1 MRNMTEK
8 AWYPWLLVILFSLM
22 GLSFPAAVTQ
32 FSMVAAELAEVMAV
46 PKQTV
51 LLADTM
57 RAICLVIGMFASD
70 FVYRSLGLRKTIC
83 LGVFFQVASQFL
95 VPLTVSAGNLPL
107 FFVFKAMQGLNAVAF
122 PLYLAAIT
130 QWIDSRSAGLATAVF
145 NGSFTAGAGVGAFVV
160 GRIVPAFGWKAS
172 FFLVG
177 TICLIFA
184 APVLLIVRENPA
196 FTAARLEAKDARRNA
211 RKASSG
217 YGRVLAQLITWML
230 VITLVANTWV
240 TQAVTVD
247 LSVYAEELG
256 YSYGQTGS
264 LMLCISI
271 ITVIS
276 SILGGAVSDFFAAR
290 SENRVRSRALVLMLG
305 YVLSAVTAAVLPG
318 VAGRSIGLLSVIACA
333 MMFGASWS
341 AGVFWAL
348 PAEIYPSREL
358 VSATAFCSG
367 ASNIPNPIAPAVV
380 GVLLGTR
387 GYWGA
392 GWMTCCA
399 VSILSVLAALYIA
412 FRRPRAAE
420 NYSRTDITSVI

>member
-1 MRNMTEK
+1 MNKLTEK
-8 AWYPWLLVILFSLM
+8 KWYPWLLVVLFSLM

-32 FSMVAAELAEVMAV
+32 FSMVAAELAEAMQV

-57 RAICLVIGMFASD
+57 RAICLVVGMFASD
-70 FVYRSLGLRKTIC
+70 FVYRRLGLRKTIC
-83 LGVFFQVASQFL
+83 LGVFFQAASQFL
-95 VPLTVSAGNLPL
+95 IPLTVSARILPL

-130 QWIDSRSAGLATAVF
+130 QWIDSRPSGLATALF

-160 GRIVPAFGWKAS
+160 GRIVPLFGWKAS
-172 FFLVG
+172 FFFVG
-177 TICLIFA
+177 AICLVFA
-184 APVLLIVRENPA
+184 TPVLLVVREKPA
-196 FTAARLEAKDARRNA
+196 FTAAR
-211 RKASSG
+211 RKAAEAAASASGEKNRRKAGGSNG
-217 YGRVLAQLITWML
+217 YGPVLVQVITWML
-230 VITLVANTWV
+230 VITLVANTWI

-256 YSYGQTGS
+256 YSYGQTGT
-264 LMLCISI
+264 LMLYISI

-276 SILGGAVSDFFAAR
+276 SILGGAVSDFFASR
-290 SENRVRSRALVLMLG
+290 SRNRVRSRALVLMLG
-305 YVLSAVTAAVLPG
+305 YVLSAVTAIILPS
-318 VAGRSIGLLSVIACA
+318 VAGISIGLLSAVSCA

-348 PAEIYPSREL
+348 PAEIYPSHEL

-380 GVLLGTR
+380 GVMLGTR
-387 GYWGA
+387 GHWAA
-392 GWMTCCA
+392 GWLTCCA
-399 VSILSVLAALYIA
+399 VSVLSVFAALYIA
-412 FRRPRAAE
+412 FRKNRRPK
-420 NYSRTDITSVI
+420 V